1 LIFSTALFDQ
11 NGQNILSEGM
21 IFTGKR
27 NYQKLASDKI
37 GGILNNI
44 KQSSSSLIL
53 KSTLTIMQFRVKL
66 NLVSQLVLPLP
77 SCQM

>member
-1 LIFSTALFDQ
+1 MFDQ
-11 NGQNILSEGM
+11 NRQNILSEGK
-21 IFTGKR
+21 IFIGKK
-27 NYQKLASDKI
+27 NYRKLASDKI